1 MHTTLATTISTP
13 EPATE
18 PAMVALAFHFHG
30 HFQELEAISA
40 DGRWFFFWL
49 LDGEPVELDPHKLG
63 SRAEN

>member
-1 MHTTLATTISTP
+1 MHTTLATTSTP
-13 EPATE
+13 EPTTE

-40 DGRWFFFWL
+40 DGRWVFGWW

-63 SRAEN
+63 SRACN